1 MIQVVLP
8 YPNAEAGLRIQRM
21 DPAGDDQ
28 LDNSGWR
35 AFISKSGASAR
46 GRFEP

>member
-1 MIQVVLP
+1 
-8 YPNAEAGLRIQRM
+8 M

-46 GRFEP
+46 GRLNLKIVLEPLA